1 MKCYRRLTSPGGD
14 LKDGLAEQQN
24 WGMSL
29 PARSPLTDVGA
40 KAARILDQ
48 AQAMADQL
56 RAETRAEVLEI
67 LRRHEAERTAA
78 EDLAAAN
85 AQARQELADTRDQAR
100 QRMSKADEE
109 ARSTMRDASSRAAR
123 LVAGAE
129 QTCDQLRADATAE
142 ARQIIQR
149 SRNEAEQ
156 ILAEAR
162 KAAEEV
168 AKQQH
173 IEHEKLQATWAE
185 QRQACEKDIAARRA
199 EPEAETSHFL
209 TSAST

>member
-1 MKCYRRLTSPGGD
+1 MCYRRLTSLDRD

-78 EDLAAAN
+78 EAV
-85 AQARQELADTRDQAR
+85 
-100 QRMSKADEE
+100 S
-109 ARSTMRDASSRAAR
+109 STHPTLPTIPS
-123 LVAGAE
+123 V
-129 QTCDQLRADATAE
+129 
-142 ARQIIQR
+142 
-149 SRNEAEQ
+149 
-156 ILAEAR
+156 
-162 KAAEEV
+162 
-168 AKQQH
+168 
-173 IEHEKLQATWAE
+173 
-185 QRQACEKDIAARRA
+185 
-199 EPEAETSHFL
+199 
-209 TSAST
+209 

>member
-1 MKCYRRLTSPGGD
+1 MG
-14 LKDGLAEQQN
+14 EQQN

-85 AQARQELADTRDQAR
+85 TQARQELADTRDQAR
-100 QRMSKADEE
+100 QRMAKADEE
-109 ARSTMRDASSRAAR
+109 ARSTMREASSRAAR

-129 QTCDQLRADATAE
+129 QTCDQLRADATSE
-142 ARQIIQR
+142 AKQIVQR
-149 SRNEAEQ
+149 SRDEA
-156 ILAEAR
+156 
-162 KAAEEV
+162 
-168 AKQQH
+168 
-173 IEHEKLQATWAE
+173 
-185 QRQACEKDIAARRA
+185 
-199 EPEAETSHFL
+199 
-209 TSAST
+209 

>member
-1 MKCYRRLTSPGGD
+1 MCSSDLVTAMAQCLHIFVPVLEENRTPPRMKIVSISISTMCYRRLTSLDRD

-78 EDLAAAN
+78 EDLA
-85 AQARQELADTRDQAR
+85 EIG
-100 QRMSKADEE
+100 
-109 ARSTMRDASSRAAR
+109 RAH
-123 LVAGAE
+123 V
-129 QTCDQLRADATAE
+129 
-142 ARQIIQR
+142 
-149 SRNEAEQ
+149 
-156 ILAEAR
+156 
-162 KAAEEV
+162 
-168 AKQQH
+168 
-173 IEHEKLQATWAE
+173 
-185 QRQACEKDIAARRA
+185 
-199 EPEAETSHFL
+199 
-209 TSAST
+209 